1 MTSGELVMSSDSNAG
16 AAAQGAL
23 TNGHTHAQE
32 AGRVSGAG
40 ADGGEASSAGG
51 ADGGGEE
58 EPPLAADPPGV
69 EGLGEATEPY
79 SIAWWDRQNF
89 PPDVPVLGH
98 VLTTTTRAIL
108 NGPTGLG
115 KTTFGMAWAWAGAAG
130 KP

>member
-1 MTSGELVMSSDSNAG
+1 MTSGELVMISDSNAG

-32 AGRVSGAG
+32 AGSVSGA
-40 ADGGEASSAGG
+40 G